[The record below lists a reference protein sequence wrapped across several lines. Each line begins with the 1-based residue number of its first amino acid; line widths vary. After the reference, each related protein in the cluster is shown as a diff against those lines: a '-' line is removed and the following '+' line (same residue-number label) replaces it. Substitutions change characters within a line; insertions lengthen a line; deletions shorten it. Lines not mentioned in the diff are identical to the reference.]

1 MGFISSLKRT
11 AKNIGKNVSNFSSSV
26 KDKVSDF
33 GNDVADTLNIRT
45 ITDAVSPFSHTSNN
59 IFNGK
64 YGVASHPD
72 KFLDLV
78 RNGKTNEVNQKI
90 AEQNLEYQQDYN
102 QKIWDREDTSY
113 QRTLADMAQAGMS
126 GLAMS
131 SVDGVGGQ
139 SSAPQ
144 NSFQYSDHGLL
155 QDIAEVANVVGTLGS
170 LKNSLALGAAQVD
183 NIKADTAFKL
193 GSNPLRLEGMIE
205 DNTFKKWTNN
215 YYIQRGFP
223 SGSMTPFDFANGIAS
238 IVKSIKTDSSN
249 PVIDFAKNLVDTG
262 SKKSDNVIDRFLNFL
277 STKVTGLTRES
288 KYTSNIF
295 KEAQE
300 GDKSAKKAY
309 SKLMKD
315 KRKERR
321 GY

>member
-1 MGFISSLKRT
+1 MSFISSLKRAT
-11 AKNIGKNVSNFSSSV
+11 KKIRKNVSNFASSV

-33 GNDVADTLNIRT
+33 GNDVADALNIRDF
-45 ITDAVSPFSHTSNN
+45 TDSVSPFSHTSNN
-59 IFNGK
+59 VFNGN
-64 YGVASHPD
+64 YGIFSHPD
-72 KFLDLV
+72 KAIDLL
-78 RNGKTNEVNQKI
+78 RNGKTNEVNQEI
-90 AEQNLEYQQDYN
+90 ARKNLEYQNEYN

-131 SVDGVGGQ
+131 SLDGVGGQ

-155 QDIAEVANVVGTLGS
+155 QDISQVANVVGTLGS

-193 GSNPLRLEGMIE
+193 GSNPLRIEAMTE
-205 DNTFKKWTNN
+205 DNSFKKWSNN
-215 YYIQRGFP
+215 YYRVRGFP
-223 SGSMTPFDFANGIAS
+223 SGSMTPFDFANGVAT
-238 IVKSIKTDSSN
+238 IVKSIKTGSSN
-249 PVIDFAKNLVDTG
+249 PVIDTAKSLIDTG
-262 SKKSDNVIDRFLNFL
+262 SKKSDNIIDRFLNSL
-277 STKVTGLTRES
+277 TEKVTGLTRES
-288 KYTSNIF
+288 KYTSNIY
-295 KEAQE
+295 KDAQK
-300 GDKSAKKAY
+300 GDKSAKDAY
-309 SKLMKD
+309 SDIMSK

>member
-1 MGFISSLKRT
+1 MSFISGL
-11 AKNIGKNVSNFSSSV
+11 KNIGKTIG
-26 KDKVSDF
+26 KVSLRLVDPL
-33 GNDVADTLNIRT
+33 GVTKNLRPL
-45 ITDAVSPFSHTSNN
+45 TDALSPFSNTSNN
-59 IFNGK
+59 IFNGS
-64 YGVASHPD
+64 YGAFSHPD
-72 KFLDLV
+72 KFVDLL
-78 RNGKTNEVNQKI
+78 RNGKANEVNQQI
-90 AEQNLEYQQDYN
+90 ARENLQYQKEYN

-155 QDIAEVANVVGTLGS
+155 QDISEVANVVGTLGS

-193 GSNPLRLEGMIE
+193 GSNPLRIEGIIE
-205 DNTFKKWTNN
+205 DNTFKKWSNS
-215 YYIQRGFP
+215 YYKSRGFP
-223 SGSMTPFDFANGIAS
+223 SGSMTPFDFANGIAQ
-238 IVKSIKTDSSN
+238 IVNSIKTGSSN
-249 PVIDFAKNLVDTG
+249 PVVDTAKSLVNTG
-262 SKKSDNVIDRFLNFL
+262 SKKSDNVIDRFLDAL
-277 STKVTGLTRES
+277 SEKVTGLTRES

-295 KEAQE
+295 KDAQK
-300 GDKSAKKAY
+300 GSKSGLNSY
-309 SKLMKD
+309 SNIMSK

-321 GY
+321 GM